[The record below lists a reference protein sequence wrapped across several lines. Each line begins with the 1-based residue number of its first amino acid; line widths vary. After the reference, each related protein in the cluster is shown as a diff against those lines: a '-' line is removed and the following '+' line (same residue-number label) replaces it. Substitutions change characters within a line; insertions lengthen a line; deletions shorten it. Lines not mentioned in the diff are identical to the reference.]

1 MRHDNFSKPLL
12 SDSCA
17 LTLGEHELWVC
28 KKCIYWISAALISIK
43 KIMKTIFWVTGSQL
57 AGGNRWSGS
66 ASRQVQADWL
76 TYGVFFFKIQII
88 TKHMKQSLIVP
99 DHGPVTQ
106 IKRKLLSRYPWL
118 LEPSLASRAGCEALC
133 PHFKLTSKFLPK
145 VLAMERT
152 TNDLGSGIQMRATQ
166 YIQIKGSRT
175 WLALKEPI

>member
-1 MRHDNFSKPLL
+1 
-12 SDSCA
+12 
-17 LTLGEHELWVC
+17 
-28 KKCIYWISAALISIK
+28 
-43 KIMKTIFWVTGSQL
+43 
-57 AGGNRWSGS
+57 
-66 ASRQVQADWL
+66 
-76 TYGVFFFKIQII
+76 
-88 TKHMKQSLIVP
+88 MKQSLIVP